1 MDYLLEVKNL
11 RVELEDRLI
20 LEDVSFGLRSSE
32 IHVLFG
38 PNGSGKTS
46 LISAIAGLPGYRIVS
61 GRIIFMGEDITGKSV
76 EERARLGIGVGF
88 QTPPEVTGVK
98 LVDLLKLCLGKG
110 SEDEFSAEEIRLIE
124 HFRLQSF
131 LNREVNVGFSGGER
145 KRAEILQ
152 LLFLKPKVM
161 LLDEPDSGVDVE
173 SLKII
178 AGEIQRYIE
187 SSGASALVVTHKGD
201 ILDYI
206 KAKYGCVLL
215 NGKLYCFTN
224 PKRVYEDIKREG
236 YEGCIKCQMKGE
248 EKW

>member
-11 RVELEDRLI
+11 RVKLGNRFI
-20 LEDVSFGLRSSE
+20 LEDVSFGLRSGE

-46 LISAIAGLPGYRIVS
+46 LIGAIAGLPEYRVVS
-61 GRIIFMGEDITGKSV
+61 GRILFMGEDITEKSI
-76 EERARLGIGVGF
+76 EERARLGIGIGF
-88 QTPPEVTGVK
+88 QTPPEITGVK
-98 LVDLLKLCLGKG
+98 LADLLRLCLGKG
-110 SEDEFSAEEIRLIE
+110 SGEEFNIDEMRLIE
-124 HFRLQSF
+124 YFRLKDF

-145 KRAEILQ
+145 KRSEILQ

-187 SSGASALVVTHKGD
+187 SSEASALIVTHKGD
-201 ILDYI
+201 ILDYV

-215 NGKLYCFTN
+215 NGKLYCFMN

-236 YEGCIKCQMKGE
+236 YEGCIKCQVRGE

>member
-1 MDYLLEVKNL
+1 MDCLLEVKNL

-20 LEDVSFGLRSSE
+20 LEDVSFGLRSGE

-110 SEDEFSAEEIRLIE
+110 
-124 HFRLQSF
+124 
-131 LNREVNVGFSGGER
+131 
-145 KRAEILQ
+145 
-152 LLFLKPKVM
+152 
-161 LLDEPDSGVDVE
+161 
-173 SLKII
+173 
-178 AGEIQRYIE
+178 
-187 SSGASALVVTHKGD
+187 
-201 ILDYI
+201 
-206 KAKYGCVLL
+206 
-215 NGKLYCFTN
+215 
-224 PKRVYEDIKREG
+224 
-236 YEGCIKCQMKGE
+236 
-248 EKW
+248 